1 MIKFQ
6 DVDVNDVLTIYQEL
20 TGRTVLRPSNLPATK
35 ITIKTQTDLTRREAV
50 LALDSIL
57 SMNGITMIPQGEKFV
72 KAVPQA
78 QANQEANRF
87 YAGLAE
93 ELPEAGQ
100 LVTYIAHVTNAPV
113 QDVAQ
118 VLQQFAKM
126 PGNSILAI
134 PSTGTLVIRDY
145 AENVKRMVEILR
157 LIDVA
162 MPREYESIVIPIKY
176 ALASDIAN
184 VLGSLTTGGGVTTVG
199 QQQTRTGLSTGT
211 TGFGTPGMGTLP
223 GQPGYNPLQPTTAA
237 GRAGLSS
244 SVAGR
249 SSFAD
254 RLRNIVSRAAATAAG
269 EIVVLGQTKII
280 ADERTNSLLI
290 YASKED
296 IETIK
301 DIISKL
307 DVVLA
312 QVLIESLIFEVSL
325 DDNLSYGVSY
335 LQRKPSTLGDFTGI
349 GAIKNIGIPTPLDF
363 TSVSSGT
370 STGTGTGTGTGTSS
384 GGLAAN
390 LPAGFSYLA
399 RWGDFDIAAQAI
411 ATDSRV
417 NVLSRPRIQTSHAVE
432 ANLFVGQTRPY
443 PMGMSYGGYYG
454 GYSSIQQLQI
464 GITLSVLPLINPDGL
479 VVMDIRQR
487 IQTIGGEVEIANV
500 GKVPETIDR
509 EANAKVAVRDRE
521 TVVLGGFIS
530 AERRKSASGV
540 PLLKDIPLLGNLF
553 RSTSKS
559 ANRKELMILIRPTV
573 LPSPA
578 DAALAAQEEKT
589 KMPGISKLDQEVRK
603 EEQAAQDKARRE
615 LLKREGLP
623 Y

>member
-6 DVDVNDVLTIYQEL
+6 DVGLSDVLTIYQEL
-20 TGRTVLRPSNLPATK
+20 TGRTVLRPSNLPDTK

-57 SMNGITMIPQGEKFV
+57 SMNGITMIPQGDKFV

-78 QANQEANRF
+78 QSHQEANRF
-87 YAGLAE
+87 YAGTAE

-100 LVTYIAHVTNAPV
+100 LVTYIAYVTNAPL
-113 QDVAQ
+113 QDVGN

-126 PGNSILAI
+126 PGSSIIAI
-134 PSTGTLVIRDY
+134 PPGTLVIRDY
-145 AENVKRMVEILR
+145 AENVKRMVEVLR

-162 MPREYESIVIPIKY
+162 VPREYESIVIPIKY

-199 QQQTRTGLSTGT
+199 QQQTRTGLTTGAPGVGAPGTGT
-211 TGFGTPGMGTLP
+211 VPGLP
-223 GQPGYNPLQPTTAA
+223 GYTPSPTPA
-237 GRAGLSS
+237 GATRAGLGSP
-244 SVAGR
+244 AAAR
-249 SSFAD
+249 SSFAE
-254 RLRNIVSRAAATAAG
+254 RLRGIVARAAAAAAG

-325 DDNLSYGVSY
+325 DDNLSYGISY
-335 LQRKPSTLGDFTGI
+335 LQRKPTTRGDFTGI

-363 TSVSSGT
+363 TS
-370 STGTGTGTGTGTSS
+370 TGTGTGTGVGTGTGT
-384 GGLAAN
+384 GGVGAN

-443 PMGMSYGGYYG
+443 PMGTSYGGYYG

-578 DAALAAQEEKT
+578 DAALAAAEEKV
-589 KMPGISKLDQEVRK
+589 KMPGVHKLDQEVRK